1 MPTGSTLGLLGING
15 AGKSTT
21 IRMLM
26 GLLRPNAGEVIVL
39 GRDMFRHRADLC
51 ARVGYVPEHATV
63 YRWMTVKQ
71 VLRFCSAI
79 QPKWDEP
86 TAQKLLGLFRLDP
99 NQRVRSLSKGMT
111 TKLHLLLALA
121 HRPEVLILDE
131 PLSGLDPIVR
141 EDFVDGVLANICEH
155 ECTVLFSSHHVA
167 DVQRLADRV
176 AIIHE
181 GSVLVAAETESL
193 LRDTRRL
200 KVTLAE
206 AHCHPAPPSGT
217 IYQRQNRRLWEL
229 TVMPFNEEAARALQA
244 ADGVTDVQSS
254 AVSLEDLFK
263 DLIRGREAPQ

>member
-1 MPTGSTLGLLGING
+1 M
-15 AGKSTT
+15 
-21 IRMLM
+21 
-26 GLLRPNAGEVIVL
+26 VL
-39 GRDMFRHRADLC
+39 GQDMIRHRADLC

-63 YRWMTVKQ
+63 YRWMTVEQ

-79 QPKWDEP
+79 QPKWHEP
-86 TAQKLLGLFRLDP
+86 TAQKLLALFRLDAK
-99 NQRVRSLSKGMT
+99 QRVRSLSKGMT
-111 TKLHLLLALA
+111 TKLHRLLALA

-155 ECTVLFSSHHVA
+155 ECTVLFSSHHVD

-181 GSVLVAAETESL
+181 GSVLVEGETESL

-206 AHCHPAPPSGT
+206 AHTPPAPPSGT
-217 IYQRQNRRLWEL
+217 LYQRQHRRLWEL
-229 TVMPFNEEAARALQA
+229 TVMPFNEGMARALQA
-244 ADGVTDVQSS
+244 ADGVTDVQSCT
-254 AVSLEDLFK
+254 VSLEELFK
-263 DLIRGREAPQ
+263 DLIRGQEAIQ